1 MKRTVLIFASI
12 AMLLS
17 SFCGCAGMSD
27 KDGMKDTVPPKA
39 TESPR
44 PSPTPSPTPTPTP
57 TPSPSPE
64 LSPSPEGGILDGGVI
79 EDIMD
84 GKESPAPKESGDKT
98 KGSEGRTKG
107 LA

>member
-44 PSPTPSPTPTPTP
+44 PSPTPTPAPTPTL
-57 TPSPSPE
+57 SPSPE
-64 LSPSPEGGILDGGVI
+64 LGPSPEGGILEGGVI

-84 GKESPAPKESGDKT
+84 GKESPAPKESGNKTKSSEGKT
-98 KGSEGRTKG
+98 KGM
-107 LA
+107 A

>member
-27 KDGMKDTVPPKA
+27 KDGMKDTVPPKV

-44 PSPTPSPTPTPTP
+44 PSPTPTPTP

-64 LSPSPEGGILDGGVI
+64 LSPSPEGGILEGGVI

-84 GKESPAPKESGDKT
+84 GKESPAPKEPGAKKSGK
-98 KGSEGRTKG
+98 
-107 LA
+107 A

>member
-1 MKRTVLIFASI
+1 MKKTVFVFA
-12 AMLLS
+12 ALLTLFS
-17 SFCGCAGMSD
+17 SLCGCAGMSD
-27 KDGMKDTVPPKA
+27 KDGAKDTVPPKV

-44 PSPTPSPTPTPTP
+44 PSPSPSPTPSPTP
-57 TPSPSPE
+57 E
-64 LSPSPEGGILDGGVI
+64 ASPSPEGGILDGGVI